1 MENNNQENIIKYMS
15 MDKGEIVQLAG
26 QLKKLGYTVE
36 VTEETLSVYKDDLGI
51 EYFENLN
58 NVMKDRKYVR
68 QNVGQYVAYKNYKE
82 SVRLGADEFEVSDP
96 PYNEEDTKEFIKTLE
111 AAGVTRFFFTA
122 KTTITIDFLTV
133 CAELWWYNIHTGYMH
148 RSNEISG
155 YKCFG

>member
-1 MENNNQENIIKYMS
+1 MLSLRSIKEDMK
-15 MDKGEIVQLAG
+15 MK
-26 QLKKLGYTVE
+26 T
-36 VTEETLSVYKDDLGI
+36 I

-58 NVMKDRKYVR
+58 NVMEDRKYIR

-133 CAELWWYNIHTGYMH
+133 CSELWWHNIHMGYMH
-148 RSNEISG
+148 RSNEILG
-155 YKCFG
+155 EELIKGIWVETDENC